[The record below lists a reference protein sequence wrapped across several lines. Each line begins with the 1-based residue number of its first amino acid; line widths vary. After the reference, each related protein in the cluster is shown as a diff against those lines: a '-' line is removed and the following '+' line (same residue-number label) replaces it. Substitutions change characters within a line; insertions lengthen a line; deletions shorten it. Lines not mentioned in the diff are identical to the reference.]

1 MITVQGKYNNAVI
14 GDMIDARKDRL
25 QTDAE
30 SDLLKSQALLAIANK
45 PAGETSKLLI
55 ILPIAVVLI
64 GGIVAVVL
72 IKKKRGK

>member
-1 MITVQGKYNNAVI
+1 MITVEKYSNFLGI
-14 GDMIDARKDRL
+14 GDAKRESEAADR
-25 QTDAE
+25 E
-30 SDLLKSQALLAIANK
+30 LKSQRLDILAEIANK
-45 PAGETSKLLI
+45 PAGETNKLLI